1 VVVQR
6 GNGQNQRQ
14 QQGQSDDA
22 GDHRDTVISKD
33 VRFVTQVVSG
43 VTPDPQ
49 VAVRIADY
57 RTQVQ
62 AKLDAPIGTAPAELP
77 RGAERT
83 SEVAIGN
90 VVADALRTAYGTQIA
105 FTNGGGLRSAL
116 PSGYQ
121 PADKSLRRTS
131 SGYAAGPPFDLVLGG
146 AYTLLPFGNV
156 AVTRT
161 VTGAQLRAA
170 LENSVRSAPAASGG
184 FLQVSGFR
192 FSYDASKPAGSR
204 VVSVALDDGK
214 AIVNS
219 PSMSITATTNNFT
232 NNGGDGY
239 AMLADCRGVTRDL
252 LAPVVANY
260 ITAQGSVSPAVGG
273 RITRVG

>member
-1 VVVQR
+1 MVVQR

-14 QQGQSDDA
+14 QQGQCDDA

-33 VRFVTQVVSG
+33 VRFVTPVVSG

-49 VAVRIADY
+49 GAVRIADY

-90 VVADALRTAYGTQIA
+90 VVADALRTTYGTQIA

-131 SGYAAGPPFDLVLGG
+131 SGYAAGPPFDLVLGD

-161 VTGAQLRAA
+161 VTGAQLWAA
-170 LENSVRSAPAASGG
+170 LENSVRSVPAASGG
-184 FLQVSGFR
+184 SLQVSGFR
-192 FSYDASKPAGSR
+192 FSYDASKPVGSR
-204 VVSVALDDGK
+204 VVSVALDDGS
-214 AIVNS
+214 AIANS
-219 PSMSITATTNNFT
+219 PSTNIMRRRTTSPTTGATGTRCSPTAK
-232 NNGGDGY
+232 
-239 AMLADCRGVTRDL
+239 A
-252 LAPVVANY
+252 
-260 ITAQGSVSPAVGG
+260 
-273 RITRVG
+273 